1 MPGVYRSKD
10 SFGNLSNYHAI
21 GGHMLNSNKG
31 VRGSRGGKS
40 LNSCVV
46 RALVLLSLPSLPT
59 HLLPPLPFS
68 HSLSLGFL
76 GSRFCFF
83 FFFTP
88 SPKGKHH
95 SVKVNRN
102 GVTWEMFETFG

>member
-1 MPGVYRSKD
+1 
-10 SFGNLSNYHAI
+10 
-21 GGHMLNSNKG
+21 MLNSNKG
-31 VRGSRGGKS
+31 VRGSQGGKS

-59 HLLPPLPFS
+59 HLLPPLP
-68 HSLSLGFL
+68 LGFL
-76 GSRFCFF
+76 GSLFRF

-95 SVKVNRN
+95 SVKVDRS
-102 GVTWEMFETFG
+102 GATWEMFETSG

>member
-1 MPGVYRSKD
+1 
-10 SFGNLSNYHAI
+10 
-21 GGHMLNSNKG
+21 MLNSNKG

-68 HSLSLGFL
+68 HSLPLGFL
-76 GSRFCFF
+76 GSLFRF

-95 SVKVNRN
+95 SVKVDRSGATLGN
-102 GVTWEMFETFG
+102 V